1 MFSYTNKKGNK
12 MKLTYYVKKQID
24 SEDITD
30 INIYGAAMADYP
42 DLSDAYIANITHK
55 NESLTAEDCE
65 SLQEENDEWFYELAL
80 EAAREPFVT
89 SLPEGY
95 KHGV

>member
-1 MFSYTNKKGNK
+1 

-24 SEDITD
+24 SKDITY
-30 INIYGAAMADYP
+30 INIYGADIADYP

-55 NESLTAEDCE
+55 NVSLTAEDCE

-89 SLPEGY
+89 SLPDEY
-95 KHGV
+95 EHGI

>member
-1 MFSYTNKKGNK
+1 

-30 INIYGAAMADYP
+30 VNIYGADIADYP

-55 NESLTAEDCE
+55 NVTLTAEDCK

-89 SLPEGY
+89 SLPSEY
-95 KHGV
+95 EHGV

>member
-1 MFSYTNKKGNK
+1 

-24 SEDITD
+24 SKDITD
-30 INIYGAAMADYP
+30 VNIYGADIADYP

-55 NESLTAEDCE
+55 NVTLTAEDCE

-89 SLPEGY
+89 SLPSEY
-95 KHGV
+95 EHGV

>member
-1 MFSYTNKKGNK
+1 MLSYTNKKGNK
-12 MKLTYYVKKQID
+12 MKLTYYVKKQIN
-24 SEDITD
+24 SKDITD
-30 INIYGAAMADYP
+30 VNIDGAAMADYP
-42 DLSDAYIANITHK
+42 DLSDAYITNITHK

-65 SLQEENDEWFYELAL
+65 SLQEENNEWFYELAL

-95 KHGV
+95 KHGI